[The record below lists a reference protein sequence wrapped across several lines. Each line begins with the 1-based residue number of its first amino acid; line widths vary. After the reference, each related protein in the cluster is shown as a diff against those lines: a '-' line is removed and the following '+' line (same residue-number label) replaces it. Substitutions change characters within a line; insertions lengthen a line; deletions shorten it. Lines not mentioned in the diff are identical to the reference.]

1 MWNQEENKV
10 AIKDLGKK
18 VKCQN
23 CEAKFY
29 DFDKKKPVCPKCGTE
44 YVPAKTRTR
53 RSATKS
59 ENVAVVVDKDKKGE
73 NTGSTGGEATNS
85 GEFALSGDNLADIP
99 DVEDVEDEDE
109 DEDGALI
116 EDTSDMDDDIA
127 GVVINTDTSD
137 ESG

>member
-1 MWNQEENKV
+1 LIR
-10 AIKDLGKK
+10 IKKEKTLDLL
-18 VKCQN
+18 
-23 CEAKFY
+23 
-29 DFDKKKPVCPKCGTE
+29 
-44 YVPAKTRTR
+44 
-53 RSATKS
+53 
-59 ENVAVVVDKDKKGE
+59 VVRLPIV
-73 NTGSTGGEATNS
+73 GS
-85 GEFALSGDNLADIP
+85 LPYQADIP

>member
-1 MWNQEENKV
+1 M
-10 AIKDLGKK
+10 
-18 VKCQN
+18 CQQ
-23 CEAKFY
+23 KHGHVG
-29 DFDKKKPVCPKCGTE
+29 PQQS
-44 YVPAKTRTR
+44 R
-53 RSATKS
+53 

-85 GEFALSGDNLADIP
+85 GEFAISGDNLADIP
-99 DVEDVEDEDE
+99 DVEEVEDEDE